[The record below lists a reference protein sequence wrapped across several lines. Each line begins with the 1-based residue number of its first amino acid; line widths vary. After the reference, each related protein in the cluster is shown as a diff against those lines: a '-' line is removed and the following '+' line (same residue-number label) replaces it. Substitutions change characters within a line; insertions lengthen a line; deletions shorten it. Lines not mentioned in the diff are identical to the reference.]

1 MRICNLWRNVSV
13 LLVAGCICCAM
24 PSCSDDDAPAVIE
37 AAQPCASA
45 YELNEVGDVAL
56 EFEVIPENAQV
67 NEVKIIG
74 ENRAFEAQGFTS
86 KGGGKWLLNARVTD
100 FTQIKQENTV
110 ILSVRQ
116 TGGAASEV
124 ELVVTDPY
132 TIENK
137 FTLANPKGFNYYSA
151 DKENLY
157 ETGLPVVIA
166 AEKQEEKKE
175 EEKPGMDVE
184 KKPEIKN
191 IKVVDGAVSHK
202 VGAVHFNIIPMTEET
217 GFTLN
222 VNPEKLEEV
231 QEAIPTYSTLDFNV
245 QLTSKNSRVASLP
258 LTVTACAPQATV
270 EDDALT
276 LSRSDLGN
284 PDFEKG
290 FDIDVTHKLRQMGIL
305 EKSGF
310 KVKSLG
316 LLDENGK
323 SVDDGPFI
331 ETQLEIMDAEGNT
344 KCSVSLT
351 GDARYNYA
359 PGTYYYVLRCRQP
372 WEYNGKTYNPSCANL
387 KFKIVIK

>member
-86 KGGGKWLLNARVTD
+86 KGGGIWLLNARLTD

-166 AEKQEEKKE
+166 AEKQE
-175 EEKPGMDVE
+175 DLAL
-184 KKPEIKN
+184 IDSKN

>member
-1 MRICNLWRNVSV
+1 MRIHNLWKNVSA

-166 AEKQEEKKE
+166 AEKQE
-175 EEKPGMDVE
+175 DLAL
-184 KKPEIKN
+184 IDSKN

>member
-166 AEKQEEKKE
+166 AEKQEALALI
-175 EEKPGMDVE
+175 DS
-184 KKPEIKN
+184 KN

-231 QEAIPTYSTLDFNV
+231 QEAIATYSTLDFNV

>member
-116 TGGAASEV
+116 NGGAASEV

-166 AEKQEEKKE
+166 AEKQE
-175 EEKPGMDVE
+175 DLAL
-184 KKPEIKN
+184 IDSKN

>member
-166 AEKQEEKKE
+166 AEKQE
-175 EEKPGMDVE
+175 DLAL
-184 KKPEIKN
+184 IDSKN

-202 VGAVHFNIIPMTEET
+202 VGAVHFNIIPITEET

>member
-1 MRICNLWRNVSV
+1 MRICNLWRNVYV

-116 TGGAASEV
+116 TGGTASEV

-166 AEKQEEKKE
+166 AEKQE
-175 EEKPGMDVE
+175 DLAL
-184 KKPEIKN
+184 IDSKN

>member
-86 KGGGKWLLNARVTD
+86 KGGGKWLLYARVTD

-166 AEKQEEKKE
+166 AEKQE
-175 EEKPGMDVE
+175 DLAL
-184 KKPEIKN
+184 IDSKN

>member
-166 AEKQEEKKE
+166 AEKQE
-175 EEKPGMDVE
+175 DLAL
-184 KKPEIKN
+184 IDSKN

-305 EKSGF
+305 EKGGF

>member
-1 MRICNLWRNVSV
+1 MRICNLWRNVSA

-37 AAQPCASA
+37 AVQPCASA
-45 YELNEVGDVAL
+45 YELNEVGDVVL
-56 EFEVIPENAQV
+56 EFKVIPENAQV
-67 NEVKIIG
+67 DEVKIIG
-74 ENRAFEAQGFTS
+74 ENRAFEAKGFTS
-86 KGGGKWLLNARVTD
+86 KGGGKWLLNVRVTN

-116 TGGAASEV
+116 TDGAASEV

-166 AEKQEEKKE
+166 AEKQE
-175 EEKPGMDVE
+175 DLTL
-184 KKPEIKN
+184 IDSKN

-202 VGAVHFNIIPMTEET
+202 VGVVHFNIIPMTEET
-217 GFTLN
+217 GFTLK

-258 LTVTACAPQATV
+258 LIVTACAPQATV
-270 EDDALT
+270 EDDALA
-276 LSRSDLGN
+276 LSQSDLAN

-305 EKSGF
+305 EKGGF
-310 KVKSLG
+310 KVKRLG

-323 SVDDGPFI
+323 SVDNGPFI
-331 ETQLEIMDAEGNT
+331 KTQLKIMDAEGNT
-344 KCSVSLT
+344 KCSINLT

-359 PGTYYYVLRCRQP
+359 PGIYYYVLRCRQP
-372 WEYNGKTYNPSCANL
+372 WKYNGKTYNPSFAYL
-387 KFKIVIK
+387 KFKIIIK

>member
-166 AEKQEEKKE
+166 AEKQE
-175 EEKPGMDVE
+175 DLAL
-184 KKPEIKN
+184 IDSKN

-331 ETQLEIMDAEGNT
+331 KTQLEIMDAEGNT

>member
-166 AEKQEEKKE
+166 AEKQE
-175 EEKPGMDVE
+175 DLAL
-184 KKPEIKN
+184 IDSKN

-387 KFKIVIK
+387 KFKS

>member
-1 MRICNLWRNVSV
+1 M
-13 LLVAGCICCAM
+13 LVAGCICCAM

-166 AEKQEEKKE
+166 AEKQE
-175 EEKPGMDVE
+175 DLAL
-184 KKPEIKN
+184 IDSKN

-258 LTVTACAPQATV
+258 LTVTACAPQAIV

>member
-166 AEKQEEKKE
+166 AEKQE
-175 EEKPGMDVE
+175 DLAL
-184 KKPEIKN
+184 IDSKN

-231 QEAIPTYSTLDFNV
+231 QEAIPTYL
-245 QLTSKNSRVASLP
+245 SL
-258 LTVTACAPQATV
+258 
-270 EDDALT
+270 
-276 LSRSDLGN
+276 
-284 PDFEKG
+284 
-290 FDIDVTHKLRQMGIL
+290 IHI
-305 EKSGF
+305 
-310 KVKSLG
+310 
-316 LLDENGK
+316 
-323 SVDDGPFI
+323 
-331 ETQLEIMDAEGNT
+331 
-344 KCSVSLT
+344 
-351 GDARYNYA
+351 
-359 PGTYYYVLRCRQP
+359 
-372 WEYNGKTYNPSCANL
+372 
-387 KFKIVIK
+387 

>member
-166 AEKQEEKKE
+166 AEKQE
-175 EEKPGMDVE
+175 DLAL
-184 KKPEIKN
+184 IDSKN

-222 VNPEKLEEV
+222 VNPEKQEEV

-258 LTVTACAPQATV
+258 LTVTACAPQTTV

>member
-166 AEKQEEKKE
+166 AEKQE
-175 EEKPGMDVE
+175 DLAL
-184 KKPEIKN
+184 IDSKN

-231 QEAIPTYSTLDFNV
+231 QEAIQTYSTLDFNV

-351 GDARYNYA
+351 GDARYNYV

>member
-166 AEKQEEKKE
+166 AEKQE
-175 EEKPGMDVE
+175 DLAL
-184 KKPEIKN
+184 IDSKN

-290 FDIDVTHKLRQMGIL
+290 FEIDVTHKLRQMGIL

>member
-157 ETGLPVVIA
+157 ETSLPVVIA
-166 AEKQEEKKE
+166 AEKQE
-175 EEKPGMDVE
+175 DLAL
-184 KKPEIKN
+184 IDSKN

-202 VGAVHFNIIPMTEET
+202 VGAVHFNIIPMTEEI

-245 QLTSKNSRVASLP
+245 RLTSKNSRVASLP

>member
-151 DKENLY
+151 DKKNLY

-166 AEKQEEKKE
+166 AEKQE
-175 EEKPGMDVE
+175 DLAL
-184 KKPEIKN
+184 IDSKN

-258 LTVTACAPQATV
+258 LTVTACAPQTTV

>member
-67 NEVKIIG
+67 HEVKIIG

-157 ETGLPVVIA
+157 ETSLPVVIA
-166 AEKQEEKKE
+166 AEKQE
-175 EEKPGMDVE
+175 DLAL
-184 KKPEIKN
+184 IDSKN

-245 QLTSKNSRVASLP
+245 RLTSKNSRVASLP

>member
-37 AAQPCASA
+37 AAQPSASA

-166 AEKQEEKKE
+166 AEKQE
-175 EEKPGMDVE
+175 DLAL
-184 KKPEIKN
+184 IDSKN

>member
-74 ENRAFEAQGFTS
+74 ENSAFEAQGFTS

-166 AEKQEEKKE
+166 AEKQE
-175 EEKPGMDVE
+175 DLAL
-184 KKPEIKN
+184 IDSKN

>member
-166 AEKQEEKKE
+166 AEKQE
-175 EEKPGMDVE
+175 DLAL
-184 KKPEIKN
+184 IDSKN

-387 KFKIVIK
+387 IG

>member
-124 ELVVTDPY
+124 ELVVADPY

-166 AEKQEEKKE
+166 AEKQE
-175 EEKPGMDVE
+175 DLAL
-184 KKPEIKN
+184 IDSKN

>member
-166 AEKQEEKKE
+166 AEKQE
-175 EEKPGMDVE
+175 DLAL
-184 KKPEIKN
+184 IDSKN

-359 PGTYYYVLRCRQP
+359 PGTYYYVLRCRQS

>member
-157 ETGLPVVIA
+157 ETGLPVVNA
-166 AEKQEEKKE
+166 AEKQE
-175 EEKPGMDVE
+175 DLAL
-184 KKPEIKN
+184 IDSKN

>member
-124 ELVVTDPY
+124 ELVITDPY
-132 TIENK
+132 TIEDK

-166 AEKQEEKKE
+166 AEKQE
-175 EEKPGMDVE
+175 DLAL
-184 KKPEIKN
+184 IDSKN

>member
-45 YELNEVGDVAL
+45 YELDEVGDVAL

-166 AEKQEEKKE
+166 AEKQE
-175 EEKPGMDVE
+175 DLAL
-184 KKPEIKN
+184 IDSKN

-222 VNPEKLEEV
+222 MNPEKLEEV

>member
-67 NEVKIIG
+67 HEVKIIG

-166 AEKQEEKKE
+166 AEKQE
-175 EEKPGMDVE
+175 DLAL
-184 KKPEIKN
+184 IDSKN

>member
-166 AEKQEEKKE
+166 AEKQE
-175 EEKPGMDVE
+175 DLAL
-184 KKPEIKN
+184 IDSKN
-191 IKVVDGAVSHK
+191 ITVVDGAVSHK

>member
-157 ETGLPVVIA
+157 ETSLPVVIA
-166 AEKQEEKKE
+166 AEKQE
-175 EEKPGMDVE
+175 DLAL
-184 KKPEIKN
+184 IDSKN

-245 QLTSKNSRVASLP
+245 RLTSKNSRVASLP

>member
-166 AEKQEEKKE
+166 AEKQE
-175 EEKPGMDVE
+175 DLAL
-184 KKPEIKN
+184 IDSKN

-231 QEAIPTYSTLDFNV
+231 QEAIATYSTLDFNV

>member
-132 TIENK
+132 SIENK

-166 AEKQEEKKE
+166 AEKQE
-175 EEKPGMDVE
+175 DLAL
-184 KKPEIKN
+184 IDSKN

>member
-45 YELNEVGDVAL
+45 YELDEVGDVAL

-74 ENRAFEAQGFTS
+74 ENRAFEVQGFTS

-166 AEKQEEKKE
+166 AEKQE
-175 EEKPGMDVE
+175 DLAL
-184 KKPEIKN
+184 IDSKN

-372 WEYNGKTYNPSCANL
+372 WECNGKTYNPSCANL

>member
-1 MRICNLWRNVSV
+1 MRICNLWRKVSV

-116 TGGAASEV
+116 TGGTASEV

-166 AEKQEEKKE
+166 AEKQE
-175 EEKPGMDVE
+175 DLAL
-184 KKPEIKN
+184 IDSKN

>member
-166 AEKQEEKKE
+166 AEKQE
-175 EEKPGMDVE
+175 DLAL
-184 KKPEIKN
+184 IDSKN

-310 KVKSLG
+310 KVKRLG